1 MTAPTVTTADVLTWV
16 HEHIGKTPPAVRYGV
31 QSPDLVNLYL
41 ADVWGADHVRGNG
54 DDLAHMVGNRLGWTL
69 AGPHTTTRAGDIVSL
84 LRDDQLPAGCPLTT
98 SAYGHTGVVVADA
111 GPSIVVF
118 DVSGIPGDMAGAQLH
133 LYPRDAVAAI
143 ATAPIY

>member
-16 HEHIGKTPPAVRYGV
+16 HEHIGKTPPAVRYGL

-41 ADVWGADHVRGNG
+41 SDLWGARHVHGNG
-54 DDLAHMVGNRLGWTL
+54 CDMADRVGAALGWPVADQAARVQLGDVVSLRAYHRQPAGWGMTT
-69 AGPHTTTRAGDIVSL
+69 GPH
-84 LRDDQLPAGCPLTT
+84 
-98 SAYGHTGVVVADA
+98 GHVGVGVEDGARHVMVLA
-111 GPSIVVF
+111 
-118 DVSGIPGDMAGAQLH
+118 VSGRPGDVAGAQLQ